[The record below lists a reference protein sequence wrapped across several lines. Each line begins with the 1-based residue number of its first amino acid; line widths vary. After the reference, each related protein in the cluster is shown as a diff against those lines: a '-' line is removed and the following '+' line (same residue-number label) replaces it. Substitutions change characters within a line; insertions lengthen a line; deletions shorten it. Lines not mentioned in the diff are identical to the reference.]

1 MPVESDFVK
10 ISGDYPIAIINPE
23 ARYWRVSPG
32 WAKVYSPGHGP
43 EWWVK
48 RDHIQ
53 TFKLDENPDW
63 LEVFVAGQNGRPFL
77 QVGAL
82 DLPGLLEQESCAWV
96 VSPMGDGW
104 VAIVVL
110 PAADLLHA
118 VAASVEAPDA

>member
-23 ARYWRVSPG
+23 SRYWRVSPG

-63 LEVFVAGQNGRPFL
+63 LDVYLAAKKGEPFL
-77 QVGAL
+77 HVNAL
-82 DLPGLLEQESCAWV
+82 DLPGLPKQESCAWV
-96 VSPMGDGW
+96 LNPMGGGW
-104 VAIVVL
+104 VAIFVL
-110 PAADLLHA
+110 PVVALFRA
-118 VAASVEAPDA
+118 VTASVEASDG